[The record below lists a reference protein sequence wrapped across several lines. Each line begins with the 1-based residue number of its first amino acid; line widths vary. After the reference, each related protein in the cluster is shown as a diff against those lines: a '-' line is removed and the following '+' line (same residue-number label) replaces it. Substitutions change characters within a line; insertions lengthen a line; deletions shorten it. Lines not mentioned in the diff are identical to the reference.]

1 MKKVNVLIIDDSA
14 VVREIL
20 SSKLGER
27 PDINVVGA
35 ALDPYLAREKLAKH
49 EVDVITLDIEMPR
62 MDGLTFLKYLMKYYP
77 VPVVIV
83 SSLTDRRNRASLA
96 ALELGAVD
104 IVPKPGGPYSVGEI
118 IDLLAEKI
126 VAASYADF
134 EKVKAA
140 ALKIQKR
147 AADKKRVK
155 FLTRIETT
163 NKLIAVG
170 ASTGGTTALE
180 TLFRSFDKGFPP
192 TVAVIH
198 MPERFTRTF
207 AERLN
212 ELSSV
217 DCKEAE
223 HNERVL
229 PGTVYVAP
237 GNYHLMVKAVGT
249 ERILK
254 VVKGPKLHNQRPAVD
269 VLFDSVAENIGENAV
284 GVLLTGM
291 GKDGAEG
298 LLSIKEEGGYTI
310 AQDERTSIVF
320 GMPKAAIDRG
330 AASAVLPLDK
340 IADHIRQ
347 RLKTAGP

>member
-35 ALDPYLAREKLAKH
+35 AIDPYIAREKLAKH

-62 MDGLTFLKYLMKYYP
+62 MDGLTFMRYLMKYYP
-77 VPVVIV
+77 IPVVVV
-83 SSLTDRRNRASLA
+83 SSLADKKNRASLA

-118 IDLLAEKI
+118 IDLLSEKI

-134 EKVKAA
+134 EKIKTAA
-140 ALKIQKR
+140 KRNQER
-147 AADKKRVK
+147 AAKKHVK
-155 FLTRIETT
+155 FLTQIETT
-163 NKLIAVG
+163 GKLIAVG

-180 TLFRSFDKGFPP
+180 TLFKSFDKGFPP
-192 TVAVIH
+192 TAAVIH
-198 MPERFTRTF
+198 MPERFTRSF

-212 ELSSV
+212 ELTPV

-223 HNERVL
+223 HNERML
-229 PGTVYVAP
+229 PGTVYIAP
-237 GNYHLMVKAVGT
+237 GNYHLMIKAVGT

-254 VVKGPKLHNQRPAVD
+254 IVKGPKLHNQRPAVD
-269 VLFDSVAENIGENAV
+269 ALFQSVAENIGENAV

-298 LLSIKEEGGYTI
+298 LGAIKAKGGYTI

-330 AASAVLPLDK
+330 AASKVLPLDK
-340 IADHIRQ
+340 IADDIRV
-347 RLKTAGP
+347 RLKSSRA